1 MDKVYSL
8 LQYDHMLNFRFDFR
22 SEMNRIGS
30 DNDRI
35 LPIFDIS
42 SRKLEP
48 EVEHVMFDVQFYD
61 CLKVL

>member
-8 LQYDHMLNFRFDFR
+8 LQYEHMFNFRFDFR

-48 EVEHVMFDVQFYD
+48 EVEHVMFEVQLNDY
-61 CLKVL
+61 LGV